1 MIGELTIHRDHE
13 QRSAAWHAARCGMV
27 TASTVARLIT
37 VGSPGAY
44 SCECPECGAAAG
56 QQCVSLRGGTPI
68 KTTHSQRVS
77 LATEHAATSP
87 PVITIADNDTARSIL
102 TTLAAERLTGLTE
115 DTPVT
120 SDMWRGIN
128 AEPFAREAYAATRGV
143 EVEEVGLMV
152 RDFGWSRLGYSSD
165 GLVGDA
171 GLIEI
176 KAPRAKGHI
185 DTVLNDEIPGQHMAQ
200 LQTGLLVSGRAWI
213 DYVSFSG
220 GLHLWCR
227 RVEPEQNWR
236 DAILAALAHAE
247 DRIADIASR
256 YLAAVEGL
264 PATDPLPT
272 FDDITI

>member
-13 QRSAAWHAARCGMV
+13 QRSAAWYAARCGMV

-37 VGSPGAY
+37 VGSPGAD

-120 SDMWRGIN
+120 SDIWRGIN

-143 EVEEVGLMV
+143 DVEEVGLMV